1 MIISK
6 PNKPAYD
13 NPKFFCPIV
22 LLNTISKLI
31 EKVIA
36 ERLQFHIVNN
46 DFVHSS
52 QLGGLKFKST
62 TDAGIVLTHIIQS
75 GWVKNKTTS
84 ILAFDIAQF
93 FPSLNHHL
101 LTHSLSKVGFDP
113 KVISFFEDFLVKRK
127 TNYMWNKLF
136 SPMYEVN
143 VGVGQGSALSPILSA
158 LYLSPLLNILEKCLK
173 ILNILISLLSFVDDG
188 LFISQ
193 NKSIDISNLQLFY
206 SYNVLSGLL
215 ERCGLNIEH
224 SKTEM
229 FHFNRSHRTFNPSLL
244 DLLLLEGP
252 ILHSKNSWKY
262 LEFIFDQK
270 LTFHQHINFYSNKA
284 ISMVKCMKL
293 LGNSTPGINT
303 IQKCLL
309 YKCCVLPIALYR
321 FQLWF
326 YNKAP
331 LSYPI
336 KILGKMQRRAA
347 IWILGAFKTSSTEG
361 LKAIA
366 ELIPIKLYLQ
376 KLASR
381 SQLHSTTL
389 PENHIIK
396 TLMDDLLNTCYKPTS
411 HLINT
416 LTDHQKIFLKSHL
429 INSNNKAYG
438 IFSSFSPLNLEFFTS
453 SHILDNFPDCFSS
466 NLVNKKEKD
475 KDKICAQ
482 ELDDM
487 VLRISPSHQTA
498 LVVTDASIKN
508 NIAISISHVHIA
520 NQPLT
525 KTVYHAV
532 FITSTEAELFTIRYN
547 INQACSKDNVS
558 KIIIITDSIHAA
570 KIIFDSKSHLYQ
582 SHTAVI
588 LSELWGF
595 FNANC
600 DNSIKFWECSS
611 CLK

>member
-1 MIISK
+1 
-6 PNKPAYD
+6 
-13 NPKFFCPIV
+13 
-22 LLNTISKLI
+22 
-31 EKVIA
+31 
-36 ERLQFHIVNN
+36 
-46 DFVHSS
+46 
-52 QLGGLKFKST
+52 
-62 TDAGIVLTHIIQS
+62 
-75 GWVKNKTTS
+75 
-84 ILAFDIAQF
+84 
-93 FPSLNHHL
+93 
-101 LTHSLSKVGFDP
+101 
-113 KVISFFEDFLVKRK
+113 
-127 TNYMWNKLF
+127 MWNKLS
-136 SPMYEVN
+136 SPMYKVN

-173 ILNILISLLSFVDDG
+173 ILNILISLLFFVDDG

-229 FHFNRSHRTFNPSLL
+229 FHFNRSHRTFNPSLH

-262 LEFIFDQK
+262 LGFIFDQK

-284 ISMVKCMKL
+284 ISMVKYMKL
-293 LGNSTPGINT
+293 LGNSTPGINP

-309 YKCCVLPIALYR
+309 YRCCVLPIALYR

-331 LSYPI
+331 LSYPM

-347 IWILGAFKTSSTEG
+347 IWILGAFKTLSTEG

-381 SQLHSTTL
+381 SQLHSATL

-396 TLMDDLLNTCYKPTS
+396 TLMDDPLNTCYKPTS

-416 LTDHQKIFLKSHL
+416 LTDCQKISLKSHL

-438 IFSSFSPLNLEFFTS
+438 IFSFFSPLNLEFFTS
-453 SHILDNFPDCFSS
+453 SHILDNFPDYFSS

-475 KDKICAQ
+475 KDKICA
-482 ELDDM
+482 
-487 VLRISPSHQTA
+487 
-498 LVVTDASIKN
+498 
-508 NIAISISHVHIA
+508 
-520 NQPLT
+520 
-525 KTVYHAV
+525 
-532 FITSTEAELFTIRYN
+532 
-547 INQACSKDNVS
+547 
-558 KIIIITDSIHAA
+558 
-570 KIIFDSKSHLYQ
+570 
-582 SHTAVI
+582 
-588 LSELWGF
+588 
-595 FNANC
+595 
-600 DNSIKFWECSS
+600 
-611 CLK
+611 

>member
-13 NPKFFCPIV
+13 NPKSFCPIV

-46 DFVHSS
+46 DFVHPS

-93 FPSLNHHL
+93 FPSLNYHL
-101 LTHSLSKVGFDP
+101 LTHSLSKVGFDS

-143 VGVGQGSALSPILSA
+143 VGVGQGSTLSPILSA

-193 NKSIDISNLQLFY
+193 NKSIDISNSQLFY

-229 FHFNRSHRTFNPSLL
+229 FYFNRSHRTFNPSLL

-262 LEFIFDQK
+262 LGFIFDQK

-309 YKCCVLPIALYR
+309 YRCCVLPIALYR

-376 KLASR
+376 KLANR

-416 LTDHQKIFLKSHL
+416 LTDHQKISLKSHL

-438 IFSSFSPLNLEFFTS
+438 IFSFFSPLNLEFFTS

-532 FITSTEAELFTIRYN
+532 FITSTEAELFTIRYS

-570 KIIFDSKSHLYQ
+570 KIIFDSKSHLY
-582 SHTAVI
+582 
-588 LSELWGF
+588 
-595 FNANC
+595 
-600 DNSIKFWECSS
+600 
-611 CLK
+611 